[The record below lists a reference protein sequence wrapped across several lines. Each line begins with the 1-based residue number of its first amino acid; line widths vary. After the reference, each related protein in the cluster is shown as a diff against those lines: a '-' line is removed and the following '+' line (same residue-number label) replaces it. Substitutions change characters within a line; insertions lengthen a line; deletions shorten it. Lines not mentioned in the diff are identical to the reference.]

1 MFLHIQCTHSF
12 SPFIPRIATIFGRWN
27 DLQYTIKNESPES
40 YFNTISISIVWS
52 RTEKRYINTS
62 CHQFLWT
69 STTTTTYWTKHAMMG
84 FMVIVLKLGFYVPK
98 TKYSDNKNKEE
109 DSMRRMGVIL
119 SQWFLTLY
127 KLNYKQFLIM
137 DVSEYF

>member
-1 MFLHIQCTHSF
+1 
-12 SPFIPRIATIFGRWN
+12 
-27 DLQYTIKNESPES
+27 
-40 YFNTISISIVWS
+40 
-52 RTEKRYINTS
+52 
-62 CHQFLWT
+62 
-69 STTTTTYWTKHAMMG
+69 MMG

-98 TKYSDNKNKEE
+98 TKYSDDKNEEE

-127 KLNYKQFLIM
+127 KLNHKQFLIM